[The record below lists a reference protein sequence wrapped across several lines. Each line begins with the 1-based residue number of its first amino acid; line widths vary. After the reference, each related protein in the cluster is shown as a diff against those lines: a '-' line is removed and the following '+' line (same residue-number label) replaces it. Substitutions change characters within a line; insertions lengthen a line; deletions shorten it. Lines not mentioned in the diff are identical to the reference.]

1 MTRVQLMKMW
11 SVSWQSLLYNPGE
24 MLDVLRSGSVNV
36 AHNISVFVF
45 NISFLVVVTH
55 LIQ

>member
-24 MLDVLRSGSVNV
+24 MLDVLRPGSVNV

-45 NISFLVVVTH
+45 NITFLVVVTH

>member
-11 SVSWQSLLYNPGE
+11 SVSWQSLLYNTGK
-24 MLDVLRSGSVNV
+24 MFDVLRPGSVNV
-36 AHNISVFVF
+36 AHNISVFIF
-45 NISFLVVVTH
+45 NMTFLVVVTH